1 MGGKSAQKKSFRN
14 SKTRSGRKNVLAEQF
29 SRLDYSKICQ
39 NLRAGWQ
46 TSQKEI
52 LEGGGDV
59 DLMNLNFYFTQLII
73 TRNSFNMKWET
84 RLRIVKQQQPL

>member
-52 LEGGGDV
+52 LDV
-59 DLMNLNFYFTQLII
+59 DLMNINFYFTQLII